1 MVIKMSDDIYVVVA
15 ENNLP
20 IKISS
25 SDSDD
30 PFYDDKGPIV
40 FETYTREASL
50 SEAIAKSIRLECYGK
65 TRVAK
70 LVFVDVEEGVS
81 E

>member
-1 MVIKMSDDIYVVVA
+1 MSDDIYVVVA

-25 SDSDD
+25 SDSDE

-40 FETYTREASL
+40 FEQYTRGASL
-50 SEAIAKSIRLECYGK
+50 NEAKYKAWQFQGKYGK
-65 TRVAK
+65 TRIAK
-70 LVFVDVEEGVS
+70 LVFIDVEIGGES
-81 E
+81 

>member
-1 MVIKMSDDIYVVVA
+1 MIDDIYVVVA

-20 IKISS
+20 IKSIG
-25 SDSDD
+25 SDEN
-30 PFYDDKGPIV
+30 FYDNKGPIV
-40 FETYTREASL
+40 FEQYIKDASL
-50 SEAIAKSIRLECYGK
+50 KNAIKKSSELSGRYGK

-70 LVFVDVEEGVS
+70 LVFLDKEINSAFEGG